1 MSNSAPEVFLVNLR
15 IGDENLSGGI
25 NCTMNLRVTP
35 STKKVQGY
43 SLVSQA
49 INPPLLVDSIIT
61 GNYQY
66 LCTNEKCRILI
77 NLNGYYEDEDT
88 CVKNFEARILLED
101 NWAEG
106 VANYTFYH
114 DGQWMSL
121 SNQQVKAIKN
131 LETHNHEELAKVANN

>member
-15 IGDENLSGGI
+15 MGDENLSGGI

-35 STKKVQGY
+35 STKKVQGH
-43 SLVSQA
+43 SVVFQA

-77 NLNGYYEDEDT
+77 DVNGYYEEEDT

-101 NWAEG
+101 NWKEG
-106 VANYTFYH
+106 VANYAFYH
-114 DGQWMSL
+114 DGEWISL
-121 SNQQVKAIKN
+121 SNQQVKATES
-131 LETHNHEELAKVANN
+131 LEILDYGKLASVANN